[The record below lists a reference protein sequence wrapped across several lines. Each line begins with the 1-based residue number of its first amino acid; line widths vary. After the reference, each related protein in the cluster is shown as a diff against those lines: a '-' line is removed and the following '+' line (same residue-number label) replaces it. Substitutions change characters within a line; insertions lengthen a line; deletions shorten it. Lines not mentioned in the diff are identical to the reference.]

1 MTVTA
6 RESPTGHKPLAELDD
21 LTSDDF
27 LGQLAALRKQRDEI
41 DRRIRAYLAYAREFT
56 SPRPYTLAS
65 LAEAAG
71 LSISG
76 VRTAYTHADCAAVT
90 RALGREPRSRS

>member
-1 MTVTA
+1 MSQSLSA
-6 RESPTGHKPLAELDD
+6 LDD
-21 LTSDDF
+21 LLPDEF
-27 LGQLAALRKQRDEI
+27 LGQLAALREARDQL
-41 DRRIRAYLAYAREFT
+41 DQQIRVLLAYGREFA

-76 VRTAYTHADCAAVT
+76 VRTAYTPADRDAVA
-90 RALGREPRSRS
+90 RALGRGPRSRS

>member
-1 MTVTA
+1 MTTTNERAA
-6 RESPTGHKPLAELDD
+6 REPLTELDA
-21 LTSDDF
+21 LTADAF
-27 LGQLAALRKQRDEI
+27 LGQLAALRQQRDEI
-41 DRRIRAYLAYAREFT
+41 DRCIRAYLAYAREFT
-56 SPRPYTLAS
+56 SPRPYTLTS

-76 VRTAYTHADCAAVT
+76 VRTAYTHADCAAVA

>member
-1 MTVTA
+1 MPQPLTA
-6 RESPTGHKPLAELDD
+6 LDN

-27 LGQLAALRKQRDEI
+27 LRQLAALREQQREQI
-41 DRRIRAYLAYAREFT
+41 ERHIRACLAYAREFT

-76 VRTAYTHADCAAVT
+76 VRIAYTTADCETVA
-90 RALGREPRSRS
+90 RALGRAPRRQA

>member
-1 MTVTA
+1 MTTTNERA
-6 RESPTGHKPLAELDD
+6 AHELLTELDA

-27 LGQLAALRKQRDEI
+27 LGQLAALRNQRDEV

>member
-1 MTVTA
+1 MS
-6 RESPTGHKPLAELDD
+6 EPLAALDD
-21 LTSDDF
+21 LTTDDF
-27 LGQLAALRKQRDEI
+27 LRQLTVLRKQREQI
-41 DRRIRAYLAYAREFT
+41 DRQIRACLAYAREFT

-76 VRTAYTHADCAAVT
+76 VRTAYTPEDCETVA
-90 RALGREPRSRS
+90 RALGRAPRGQA

>member
-1 MTVTA
+1 MPQPLTA
-6 RESPTGHKPLAELDD
+6 LDD

-27 LGQLAALRKQRDEI
+27 LRQLAALREQREQI
-41 DRRIRAYLAYAREFT
+41 DRHIRAHLAYAREFT

-76 VRTAYTHADCAAVT
+76 VRTAFTTADCETVA
-90 RALGREPRSRS
+90 RALGRAPRRQA

>member
-1 MTVTA
+1 MTT
-6 RESPTGHKPLAELDD
+6 RESPTVHEPLVALDA

-27 LGQLAALRKQRDEI
+27 LGQLAALRKQRDDI
-41 DRRIRAYLAYAREFT
+41 DLRIRAYLAYAREFT
-56 SPRPYTLAS
+56 SPRPYTLAT

-76 VRTAYTHADCAAVT
+76 VRTAYTPADCAAVA
-90 RALGREPRSRS
+90 RALGREPRSRL

>member
-1 MTVTA
+1 MSEPLTA
-6 RESPTGHKPLAELDD
+6 LDG
-21 LTSDDF
+21 LTPDDF
-27 LGQLAALRKQRDEI
+27 LRQLAALRERRDRI
-41 DRRIRAYLAYAREFT
+41 DRQIRAHLAYAREFT

-76 VRTAYTHADCAAVT
+76 VRTAYSPVDCDAVA
-90 RALGREPRSRS
+90 RALGRVPRSQS